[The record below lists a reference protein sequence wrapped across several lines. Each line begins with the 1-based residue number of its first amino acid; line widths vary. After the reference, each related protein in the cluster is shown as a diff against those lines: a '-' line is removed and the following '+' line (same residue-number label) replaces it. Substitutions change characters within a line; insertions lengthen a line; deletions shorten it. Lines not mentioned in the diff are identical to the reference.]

1 MFRDWLEGVHVPWL
15 AGGCT
20 CSVIGSRVYMFRDWL
35 EGGSS
40 LSLYINNN
48 YIVVFYFIHHDKSS
62 IFTSV
67 FKTAPVQ
74 TGFCK
79 SSYNVRIRDTAG
91 GVWCSNEIGQSEP
104 NDNGCKCLWILWP
117 WVSVPYFNT
126 MNVQFSEFPPL
137 LSTQWKYILC
147 DWLDHFS
154 MKVYLM

>member
-1 MFRDWLEGVHVPWL
+1 MFRDWLEGGSSLSLYINNSYMFRDWL
-15 AGGCT
+15 EGG
-20 CSVIGSRVYMFRDWL
+20 SSLSLYINNSYMFRDWLEGGSSLSLYINNSYMFRDWL

-91 GVWCSNEIGQSEP
+91 V
-104 NDNGCKCLWILWP
+104 
-117 WVSVPYFNT
+117 
-126 MNVQFSEFPPL
+126 
-137 LSTQWKYILC
+137 
-147 DWLDHFS
+147 
-154 MKVYLM
+154 